1 MIKLTRTNYA
11 GSSTSTLPDIKLIAE
26 PSDINVV
33 DPSETPGI
41 PFVTIR
47 AAQQPGYVGEQ
58 TIIMQT
64 PYLGVLVLEY
74 IEDTHDSANPE
85 RI

>member
-41 PFVTIR
+41 PLRHDPRR
-47 AAQQPGYVGEQ
+47 ATARLRRRTADHHADALPCRSTAGIY
-58 TIIMQT
+58 
-64 PYLGVLVLEY
+64 
-74 IEDTHDSANPE
+74 
-85 RI
+85 